1 LRGKRHKAGGVI
13 YIENKQERAGVPVL
27 EALVFS
33 CEQNRGVRGRT
44 WDGGWGW
51 RWHTVY
57 GLVYSFLQRLAELRG
72 ECSTRNAPAA
82 YTDQIYIFFFIFSF
96 LN

>member
-1 LRGKRHKAGGVI
+1 MISIRSLRGKRHKAGGVI

-44 WDGGWGW
+44 WDGGG
-51 RWHTVY
+51 V
-57 GLVYSFLQRLAELRG
+57 GLAVAHSIWFSIFL
-72 ECSTRNAPAA
+72 STTTGCASRKMFYA
-82 YTDQIYIFFFIFSF
+82 
-96 LN
+96 

>member
-27 EALVFS
+27 EALVFL

-44 WDGGWGW
+44 WDEGVGVAVAHSIWF
-51 RWHTVY
+51 
-57 GLVYSFLQRLAELRG
+57 SIFLSITTG
-72 ECSTRNAPAA
+72 
-82 YTDQIYIFFFIFSF
+82 
-96 LN
+96 